1 MVLGRWWLAAALLLS
16 AQAHAVKL
24 RLCVDARPHPPY
36 LMPDGK
42 GTVGLLLKLAAAEA
56 GVELETRRAPVP
68 RCREEIRAG
77 LADGYPSASYTPGWQ
92 PLLDYPMKQGRPD
105 PARAVLFVR
114 VQAFQRSGGGAGWDG
129 KRFAS
134 PDKPVLV
141 AYGSVLIGDRLA
153 SLRQTSDTT
162 GKNLEVNFTKL
173 LAGRGDV
180 VLGWE
185 QDGLALMA
193 TPAFAGKV
201 EALPQPFAE
210 EQFYLGLSKRFCQ
223 DHPEAAAQL
232 WAAIGRIKNAPH
244 YLGAVK
250 DALAQA
256 AKAPKE

>member
-1 MVLGRWWLAAALLLS
+1 MVWGRCWLAAALLLS

-36 LMPDGK
+36 LTPDGK
-42 GTVGLLLKLAAAEA
+42 GTVGLLLRLAAAEA
-56 GVELETRRAPVP
+56 GVELETRGAPVP

-77 LADGYPSASYTPGWQ
+77 LADGYPSASYTPTWRT
-92 PLLDYPMKQGRPD
+92 LLDYPMKKGRPD

-114 VQAFQRSGGGAGWDG
+114 VLAFQRKGGGAGWDG

-153 SLRQTSDTT
+153 ALGQPSDTT
-162 GKNLEVNFTKL
+162 GKNLEVSFTKL
-173 LAGRGDV
+173 VAGRGDV
-180 VLGWE
+180 ALGWE
-185 QDGLALMA
+185 QDGLALMGQ
-193 TPAFAGKV
+193 PAFAGKV
-201 EALPQPFAE
+201 EALAQPFAE
-210 EQFYLGLSKRFCQ
+210 EQFHLGLSKRFCRE
-223 DHPEAAAQL
+223 HPETAMQL
-232 WAAIGRIKNAPH
+232 WAAVARVKNSPA
-244 YLGAVK
+244 YLEAVR